1 MFSTVY
7 VFVCGNP
14 GLMGFSVD
22 KLGANLPLT
31 STFGPAHSWSRA
43 DEIEMTEAAFCA
55 FTIDGASAIADLVSH
70 GYHVARSTADAS
82 SLPKHH
88 RYSS

>member
-1 MFSTVY
+1 LFSTVY

-14 GLMGFSVD
+14 GLIGFSVD

-43 DEIEMTEAAFCA
+43 YEMEMTEAAFCT
-55 FTIDGASAIADLVSH
+55 FSIDVAIAIADLTSR

-88 RYSS
+88 RSSS

>member
-14 GLMGFSVD
+14 GFMGFSID
-22 KLGANLPLT
+22 KFGGNLPLT

-43 DEIEMTEAAFCA
+43 DQIEMTEAAFCP
-55 FTIDGASAIADLVSH
+55 FSIDVAIAITDLTSR
-70 GYHVARSTADAS
+70 GYHVARSSADAS
-82 SLPKHH
+82 ALPKHH
-88 RYSS
+88 RSSS